1 MSELNELRNEID
13 VIDRQMMELFR
24 RRMDVTRQVGE
35 YKLAHGL
42 PVLDQARER
51 QVLAEKAALAG
62 PELAPAAVRLY
73 QTVMAL
79 SRRQQRDLTGEGAY
93 NPGLRRFKAAMSSLR
108 QPVEDPRV
116 VYQGVPGAYSEQA
129 SLDWFGPAVNVEG
142 LEQFEDCFLALKEGR
157 ADYAVLPIENSST
170 GAIRQIYDLLTR
182 YEFYLVGETTV
193 RVEHCLMAPKGA
205 TLDTITHVYSH
216 EQGLFQCEQY
226 LNTHPD
232 WHQVPQADTAGSAQM
247 VAASGDVTKAAI
259 CSARAAEIYGL
270 EILDRGINHNSH
282 NTTRFV
288 VVSPKPELREGGWHG
303 FNTDGAGC
311 LAALEET
318 GLWPAERV
326 LLLGAGGAARAVG
339 RKLAACGAAVTVC
352 NRTLSR
358 AEELCAGQ
366 PGMAAAPWTELDRLC
381 AGADLLVNCTDLGMA
396 GCPAFGSLDF
406 LDRLPAGAGVFDLI
420 YHPAETALLAR
431 AKELGHPCSNGL
443 PMLVHQAIYAL
454 ELFLDRP
461 LDHAA
466 MGAVVRKALE
476 I

>member
-1 MSELNELRNEID
+1 MSELDELRREID
-13 VIDRQMMELFR
+13 AIDRQMTELFR
-24 RRMDVTRQVGE
+24 RRMEVTRQVGE
-35 YKLAHGL
+35 YKLARGL

-79 SRRQQRDLTGEGAY
+79 SRRQQRDLTGERAD
-93 NPGLRRFKAAMSSLR
+93 NPGLRRFKAAMDSLR

-129 SLDWFGPAVNVEG
+129 CLDWFGPGVNTQG

-226 LNTHPD
+226 LNAHPA
-232 WHQVPQADTAGSAQM
+232 WRQVPQADTAGSAQM
-247 VAASGDVTKAAI
+247 VAGTGDITKAAI

-270 EILDRGINHNSH
+270 EILARGINHNSH

-288 VVSPKPELREGGWHG
+288 VVSPVPELRPGADKLSTLFVLPHEAGSLNEVLTVLAVHG
-303 FNTDGAGC
+303 LNMVKLESRPIPEHSWEYMFFLEFTGSVTQPDTADAIHE
-311 LAALEET
+311 LAQTT
-318 GLWPAERV
+318 GDFRV
-326 LLLGAGGAARAVG
+326 LGNFKSNLGG
-339 RKLAACGAAVTVC
+339 
-352 NRTLSR
+352 
-358 AEELCAGQ
+358 
-366 PGMAAAPWTELDRLC
+366 
-381 AGADLLVNCTDLGMA
+381 
-396 GCPAFGSLDF
+396 
-406 LDRLPAGAGVFDLI
+406 
-420 YHPAETALLAR
+420 
-431 AKELGHPCSNGL
+431 
-443 PMLVHQAIYAL
+443 
-454 ELFLDRP
+454 
-461 LDHAA
+461 
-466 MGAVVRKALE
+466 KA
-476 I
+476 

>member
-24 RRMDVTRQVGE
+24 RRMDVTRRVGE

-73 QTVMAL
+73 RTVMAL
-79 SRRQQRDLTGEGAY
+79 SRRQQRDLTSEGAD

-270 EILDRGINHNSH
+270 EILARGINHNSH

-288 VVSPKPELREGGWHG
+288 VVSPKPELREGADKLSALFLLPHEAGSLNEVLTVLAVHG
-303 FNTDGAGC
+303 LNMVKLESRPIPEHSWEYMFFLEFTGSVAEEDTADALHE
-311 LAALEET
+311 LAQTT
-318 GLWPAERV
+318 GDFRV
-326 LLLGAGGAARAVG
+326 LGNFKSNLG
-339 RKLAACGAAVTVC
+339 
-352 NRTLSR
+352 
-358 AEELCAGQ
+358 
-366 PGMAAAPWTELDRLC
+366 
-381 AGADLLVNCTDLGMA
+381 
-396 GCPAFGSLDF
+396 
-406 LDRLPAGAGVFDLI
+406 
-420 YHPAETALLAR
+420 
-431 AKELGHPCSNGL
+431 
-443 PMLVHQAIYAL
+443 
-454 ELFLDRP
+454 
-461 LDHAA
+461 
-466 MGAVVRKALE
+466 
-476 I
+476 